1 MKTSTSD
8 CASHPAPVQDSS
20 KRIDPVS
27 GGVTRSVPEAGFSPV
42 HPPEA
47 KQESAFVDDQDRSNP
62 RVISASST
70 DALKVSVGAA
80 GGGGG
85 DGV

>member
-1 MKTSTSD
+1 M
-8 CASHPAPVQDSS
+8 
-20 KRIDPVS
+20 
-27 GGVTRSVPEAGFSPV
+27 PEAGFSPV